1 MELTA
6 NELRIGNYLNYQGK
20 IIKVE
25 GIHNRTIYH
34 SDRQFDQVGV
44 EKYITFEPIPLTE
57 EWLFK
62 FGFEKDK
69 YDYFHHI
76 KSKIIIGHTTTDE
89 FFEYEYLTGFQNSHT
104 EMCELKYVHELQ
116 NLYYCLCGKELQI
129 NIKPN

>member
-57 EWLFK
+57 EWLLK
-62 FGFEKDK
+62 FGFGKSDEHEYGSNEHDLFGFY
-69 YDYFHHI
+69 YDYHFN
-76 KSKIIIGHTTTDE
+76 K
-89 FFEYEYLTGFQNSHT
+89 FYLDTPEDNIYIPFI
-104 EMCELKYVHELQ
+104 KYVHQLQ
-116 NLYYCLCGKELQI
+116 NLYISLANTELKP
-129 NIKPN
+129 IK